1 MINAQELASFYDKD
15 GYAPHELIDSFITQ
29 EFYDKLLDSFPPDE
43 LFQDEFPATRKR
55 NQRPHCRRFMCY
67 HVTPQSRYFEPYFVD
82 VKQLPEL
89 WQELCDYILYDREYR
104 DWIRDTLLIQDFHIR
119 LDFHRTA
126 KGLDVSPHVDSAGK
140 YGSHLFYFTPKHW
153 KEEYGGNTVFYK
165 GKKIQAMNP
174 EPEDFTES
182 IYYPIIGNKSLLF
195 KNVSYGWHG
204 VKQVNA
210 EGMHRQLFNV
220 VILKK

>member
-1 MINAQELASFYDKD
+1 VINAQELASFYNKD

-29 EFYDKLLDSFPPDE
+29 EFYDKLLESFPPDE
-43 LFQDEFPATRKR
+43 LFKDEFPATRKK

-104 DWIRDTLLIQDFHIR
+104 DWIRDTLLIEDFHIR

-126 KGLDVSPHVDSAGK
+126 KRP
-140 YGSHLFYFTPKHW
+140 
-153 KEEYGGNTVFYK
+153 
-165 GKKIQAMNP
+165 
-174 EPEDFTES
+174 
-182 IYYPIIGNKSLLF
+182 
-195 KNVSYGWHG
+195 
-204 VKQVNA
+204 
-210 EGMHRQLFNV
+210 
-220 VILKK
+220 